1 MNFRICNALKIEPF
15 QALLRNAPFCSLGE
29 VGGRATAK
37 PNDCRRS
44 SADGFAVRMKRTKTG
59 AGLSNPV
66 PRFRRRNGNGKNPDG
81 QGFKNGDFFAPFAKK
96 YYSSL
101 DGLDSRNGHEMR
113 IAFSGKM

>member
-1 MNFRICNALKIEPF
+1 
-15 QALLRNAPFCSLGE
+15 
-29 VGGRATAK
+29 
-37 PNDCRRS
+37 
-44 SADGFAVRMKRTKTG
+44 MKRTKTG

-101 DGLDSRNGHEMR
+101 DDLDSRNGRRTGIVFHNWVWYNLLQYKPIIR
-113 IAFSGKM
+113 NLL